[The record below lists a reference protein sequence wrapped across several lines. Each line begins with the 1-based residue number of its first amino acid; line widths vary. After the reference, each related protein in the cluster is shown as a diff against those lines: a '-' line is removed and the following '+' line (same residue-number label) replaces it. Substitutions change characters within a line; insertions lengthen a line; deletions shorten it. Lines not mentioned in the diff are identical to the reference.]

1 MWPLHYLFLNAK
13 NKKNL
18 NINSKIDFSFP
29 KCLLYLSTHLFL
41 KFLSF
46 GYYDILHPSLFSL
59 LWLGFLFLSLFSIC
73 YSFFLFCF
81 QKLLS
86 NHVSSNVLKGPLN
99 ENFCHMKMAGVSHT
113 HLFFSSSLVALSSS
127 VETKQD
133 RHKLILMSSCR
144 HQGAPRCFLIRLKIF
159 IEHHSPR
166 VTLAL
171 WIQKLWRPPHG
182 VHSQASLVWGRHKGG
197 GPTHLEKE

>member
-1 MWPLHYLFLNAK
+1 M
-13 NKKNL
+13 
-18 NINSKIDFSFP
+18 
-29 KCLLYLSTHLFL
+29 
-41 KFLSF
+41 
-46 GYYDILHPSLFSL
+46 
-59 LWLGFLFLSLFSIC
+59 GFLFLSLFSIC

-81 QKLLS
+81 QKLLA
-86 NHVSSNVLKGPLN
+86 NHVSSNVPKGPLN

-127 VETKQD
+127 VGTKQD
-133 RHKLILMSSCR
+133 RHKSILMSSCR